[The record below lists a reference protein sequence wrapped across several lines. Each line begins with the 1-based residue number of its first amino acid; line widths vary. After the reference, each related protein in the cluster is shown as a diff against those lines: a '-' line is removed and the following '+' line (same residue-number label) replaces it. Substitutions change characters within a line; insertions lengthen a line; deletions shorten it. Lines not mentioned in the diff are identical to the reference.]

1 MLRNKIARRTLSI
14 FSVGSVCALLT
25 LAFPLVFLACA
36 LLDIKAKPT
45 WAYIRA
51 ICFIEGFLIMELLG
65 ITIGFLIWV
74 AEMLRWDEERFQA
87 RNYRLQNWWGVT
99 IAKIAIRLYG
109 ITLEIKNPFEP
120 TNRPFILFI
129 RHASFVDTFLPIL
142 LVSSKHNIRLK
153 YVLKEELLWD
163 PCLDIVG
170 NRIPNVF
177 VKRGSNNSLAQIEKI
192 QKLAENLNEDEGV
205 VVYPEGTRF
214 TQSKKERILGRA
226 KQAGTESFDRASRFQ
241 NVLPPHLGGTLAL
254 LEGAPT
260 ADAVFC
266 SHYGLESTVSLRQ
279 LLAGDLVGTK
289 IRVHFHTASNES
301 IPTNHDERKTW
312 FMEQWLNVDSI
323 VTGYINDKPKTVQD

>member
-1 MLRNKIARRTLSI
+1 MLRDKIARRTLST
-14 FSVGSVCALLT
+14 FFVGSVCAVLT
-25 LAFPLVFLACA
+25 LTFPIVFLVCA
-36 LLDIKAKPT
+36 LLDMKSKAR

-51 ICFIEGFLIMELLG
+51 ICFIEGFLVMELLG
-65 ITIGFLIWV
+65 ITIGFLIWI

-109 ITLEIKNPFEP
+109 IRLEIEHPFES

-177 VKRGSNNSLAQIEKI
+177 VKRGSNDSLAQIEKI
-192 QKLAENLNEDEGV
+192 QSLAEYLTEDEGI

-214 TQSKKERILGRA
+214 TQSKQARILERA
-226 KQAGTESFDRASRFQ
+226 KQAGTEAYDSASRFQ

-260 ADAVFC
+260 ADAIFC
-266 SHYGLESTVSLRQ
+266 SHHGLESTVSLRQ
-279 LLAGDLVGTK
+279 LLEGDLVGTR
-289 IRVHFHTASNES
+289 IRVHFHTVPNEF
-301 IPTNHDERKTW
+301 IPSNHDERRTW
-312 FMEQWLNVDSI
+312 FMEQWLNVDAI
-323 VTGYINDKPKTVQD
+323 VTGYINATSNTAKD